1 MNKKKKLD
9 IIKKQILEHLNVVN
23 SIVKIDNEI
32 LLFINVLIE
41 TIKKKK
47 KIIIFGNGGS
57 AADSI
62 HFAAELSGKYKRKNR
77 RSLPVICLSEN
88 ISSITAIANDFN
100 YDLIF
105 KKQLEGI
112 VDKGDLVIG
121 VTTSGKSKNIIEAL
135 KFCKE
140 KKIKSAA
147 FLGSNKKNLSRY
159 CDFIISVNSKETAR
173 IQESHMLIFHIVCE
187 ILENYF

>member
-1 MNKKKKLD
+1 MNKKKKLI
-9 IIKKQILEHLNVVN
+9 IIKKQIFEHLNVVS
-23 SIVKIDNEI
+23 SIAKIDNKI
-32 LLFINVLIE
+32 LLFVNILLE
-41 TIKKKK
+41 TIKKKN

-57 AADSI
+57 AADSM
-62 HFAAELSGKYKRKNR
+62 HFAAELSGKYKKKNR

-88 ISSITAIANDFN
+88 ISSITAIANDYD

-112 VDKGDLVIG
+112 VNKGDLVIG

-135 KFCKE
+135 KYCKE

-147 FLGSNKKNLSRY
+147 FLGSNKKSLSNY
-159 CDFIISVNSKETAR
+159 CDFIISIDSTETAR